1 MDEWRRERHWG
12 WGQCHCGTG
21 CGHHSLTRAGCVTDK
36 GLNWAAKA
44 REYKHCLLSG
54 CSRHAQ
60 GNAGLKA
67 ALNKLTTC
75 QPAGERVSE
84 CPPSLSSTGTNIA
97 STGSFCEGKSDGN
110 SGKAAVIYTA
120 PIQQQFSETVSKN
133 TSPSP
138 CFSSQNGHAVFS
150 EDISLWKQLLTVGT
164 NLTSS
169 HRVFRPW
176 FLMPS
181 DALSSFSSASLA

>member
-1 MDEWRRERHWG
+1 M
-12 WGQCHCGTG
+12 
-21 CGHHSLTRAGCVTDK
+21 
-36 GLNWAAKA
+36 
-44 REYKHCLLSG
+44 
-54 CSRHAQ
+54 
-60 GNAGLKA
+60 
-67 ALNKLTTC
+67 
-75 QPAGERVSE
+75 SE

-133 TSPSP
+133 TSSSP

-181 DALSSFSSASLA
+181 DALSSFCSASLACQSFPLRPVWQQNKQASQPQRLPTPYFQGRL